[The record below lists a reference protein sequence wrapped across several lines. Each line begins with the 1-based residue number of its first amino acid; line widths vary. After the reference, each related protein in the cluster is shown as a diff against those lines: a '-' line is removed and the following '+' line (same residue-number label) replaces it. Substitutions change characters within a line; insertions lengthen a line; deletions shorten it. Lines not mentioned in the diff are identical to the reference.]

1 MLPQLPEDVSLL
13 LSTLNNHGYEAYIV
27 GGCVRDSLMGRTP
40 HDWDLTTSA
49 TPEEVKTCFPHTV
62 DTGLAH
68 GTVTV
73 VLHQNNYE
81 ITTYRVEGD
90 YEDCRHP
97 SYVSFTRNLAE
108 DLLRRDF
115 TINAIAYHP
124 AEGLIDLF
132 GGQKDIE
139 NKVIRG
145 VGNPDQRFQEDALRM
160 LRAIRFASQLD
171 FTIEPVT
178 RNALQK
184 NAALIQKISGE
195 RIREELGKAL
205 QNPYPSRL
213 CLLWESSLL
222 PYLFGEDAAEQL
234 HHAQQSIL
242 DTLARLPPGT
252 ALAFA
257 AFLDPLPD
265 MVAKAFLKKLKFDNQ
280 TLRTIRTLLSER
292 QTELSPDPTSVR
304 RLLSRLGIKRGI
316 ALFTLKQAQ
325 GNPNAPACLAEAER
339 IFSRGDC
346 LTIGDL
352 AISGADLL
360 APGDP
365 QGKALGD
372 TLQALL
378 DQVLAHPEINQRP
391 LLLSLATSALS
402 GQKSF

>member
-139 NKVIRG
+139 NKVIPGSAVSRG
-145 VGNPDQRFQEDALRM
+145 C
-160 LRAIRFASQLD
+160 
-171 FTIEPVT
+171 VT
-178 RNALQK
+178 
-184 NAALIQKISGE
+184 
-195 RIREELGKAL
+195 
-205 QNPYPSRL
+205 
-213 CLLWESSLL
+213 
-222 PYLFGEDAAEQL
+222 DAA
-234 HHAQQSIL
+234 S
-242 DTLARLPPGT
+242 DTFCQP
-252 ALAFA
+252 
-257 AFLDPLPD
+257 
-265 MVAKAFLKKLKFDNQ
+265 
-280 TLRTIRTLLSER
+280 
-292 QTELSPDPTSVR
+292 VR
-304 RLLSRLGIKRGI
+304 
-316 ALFTLKQAQ
+316 FY
-325 GNPNAPACLAEAER
+325 
-339 IFSRGDC
+339 
-346 LTIGDL
+346 
-352 AISGADLL
+352 
-360 APGDP
+360 
-365 QGKALGD
+365 
-372 TLQALL
+372 
-378 DQVLAHPEINQRP
+378 H
-391 LLLSLATSALS
+391 
-402 GQKSF
+402 